1 MRFGVI
7 GCGTVSGYG
16 HIPAL
21 AEHPNISLVA
31 LSDLNEDRLRDL
43 GAKHGV
49 TRLYTDY
56 RELLNQEDIDAVTIA
71 TPVSSHFEIAMAAL
85 AAGKHVFCEKP
96 ITNTVESG
104 WELVKAAE
112 EAKLL
117 LAVNF
122 ELRAD
127 TAHRMLK
134 QALEAGEIG
143 KVHFL
148 RLVYNWSGPRWAGM
162 ERHRLLMTEGK
173 GPIFDCG
180 VHFFDLA
187 RWFSQSEYSQIMA
200 SGVFVEGYP
209 YPDHVVATC
218 MLENG
223 ALAVIDESWV
233 FGHTVSSRE
242 RYHINRIDIEG
253 DNGTALL
260 EHLPGGK
267 LRLVVQSSKGVR
279 QEEVG
284 YQKAFAEMYS
294 LFVASVAQGRLIDL
308 AGGIDGVRAIEAAGA
323 ALNSVAE
330 GGARQR
336 IDSR

>member
-21 AEHPNISLVA
+21 AEHPTITLAA
-31 LSDLNEDRLRDL
+31 LSDLDASRLQEL

-49 TRLYTDY
+49 DSLYTDY
-56 RELLNQEDIDAVTIA
+56 RELLAQEDIDAVTVA
-71 TPVSSHFEIAMAAL
+71 TPVASHFEIAMAAI

-96 ITNTVESG
+96 ITDTVERG
-104 WELVKAAE
+104 WQLVKAAE
-112 EAKLL
+112 EKQRL

-127 TAHRMLK
+127 AGHRQLK
-134 QALEAGEIG
+134 KAIDAGEIG
-143 KVHFL
+143 NVRFL
-148 RLVYNWSGPRWAGM
+148 RLIYNWWGPRWAGI

-187 RWFSQSEYSQIMA
+187 RWFSQGEYSQVMA
-200 SGVFVEGYP
+200 NGIFVEEYP

-218 MLENG
+218 QLDNG

-233 FGHTVSSRE
+233 FAHTVTSRE

-253 DNGTALL
+253 DNGTAYL
-260 EHLPGGK
+260 EHRPGGK
-267 LRLVVQSSKGVR
+267 LRLVVQSPEGVR
-279 QEEVG
+279 REDID
-284 YQKAFAEMYS
+284 YKKAFPEMYN
-294 LFVASVAQGRLIDL
+294 LFAASMSQGRLIDL
-308 AGGIDGVRAIEAAGA
+308 ASGTDGVRAIEAANA
-323 ALNSVAE
+323 ALTSVAD
-330 GGARQR
+330 GGARQK
-336 IDSR
+336 ITD

>member
-7 GCGTVSGYG
+7 GCGTVAGYG

-21 AEHPNISLVA
+21 AEHPETSLVA
-31 LSDLNEDRLRDL
+31 LSDLNGPRLKEL

-49 TRLYTDY
+49 SRLYTDY
-56 RELLNQEDIDAVTIA
+56 RELLAQEDIDAVTIA
-71 TPVSSHFEIAMAAL
+71 TPVTSHFAIAMDAV

-96 ITNTVESG
+96 ITDTVERG
-104 WELVKAAE
+104 WQLVKAAE
-112 EAKLL
+112 DANRL

-127 TAHRMLK
+127 AAHRLIK
-134 QALEAGEIG
+134 KAIDAGEIG
-143 KVHFL
+143 NVRFL
-148 RLVYNWSGPRWAGM
+148 RLVYNWSGPRWAGI

-187 RWFSQSEYSQIMA
+187 RWFSQSEYSQVMA
-200 SGVFVEGYP
+200 NGLFMEEYP

-218 MLENG
+218 RMANG
-223 ALAVIDESWV
+223 AVAVIDESWV
-233 FGHTVSSRE
+233 FGHTVTSSE

-253 DNGTALL
+253 DNGTAFL

-267 LRLVVQSSKGVR
+267 LRLVVQSPKGVR
-279 QEEVG
+279 REDIG
-284 YQKAFAEMYS
+284 YRKAFAEMYN
-294 LFVASVAQGRLIDL
+294 LFLASIAKGHLIDL
-308 AGGIDGVRAIEAAGA
+308 ASGRDGVRAIEAANA
-323 ALNSVAE
+323 ALTSVAE
-330 GGARQR
+330 GGARQK
-336 IDSR
+336 IDG